1 MSRTLQIAIMYKVRV
16 NINIRP
22 EHDLRKRKRTSDKK
36 HASFCV
42 FLQPKAK
49 YKQTIFEGKKKF
61 ACPKN

>member
-1 MSRTLQIAIMYKVRV
+1 MYKVRV